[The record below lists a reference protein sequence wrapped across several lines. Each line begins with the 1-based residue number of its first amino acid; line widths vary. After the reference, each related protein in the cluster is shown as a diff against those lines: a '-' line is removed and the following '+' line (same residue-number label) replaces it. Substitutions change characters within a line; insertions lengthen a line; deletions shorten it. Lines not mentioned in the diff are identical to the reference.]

1 MAKVPIPTLELF
13 RRNSKRVLAPPWNS
27 LENMVNFIR
36 CKGSKKSCANFNLKF
51 EQGHSIVTIR
61 RTVGGENY

>member
-1 MAKVPIPTLELF
+1 
-13 RRNSKRVLAPPWNS
+13 
-27 LENMVNFIR
+27 MVNFIR
-36 CKGSKKSCANFNLKF
+36 CKGSKKSCTNFNLKF